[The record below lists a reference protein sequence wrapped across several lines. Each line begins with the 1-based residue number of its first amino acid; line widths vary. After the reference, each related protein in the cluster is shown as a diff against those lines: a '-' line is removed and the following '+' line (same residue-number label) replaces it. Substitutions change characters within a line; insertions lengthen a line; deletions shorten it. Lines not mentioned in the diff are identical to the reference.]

1 MSFLCNIITK
11 DNSTFKSVLYFLFLV
26 TLIKKQ
32 SSPAI
37 KPITNQGLSFILFLL
52 SPFVRVRAC
61 EKKNYHILD
70 TFKDNLFST
79 KEGGGTIYGAADW
92 SLNLDTRYTLH
103 WAPFGEKKAI
113 ITSFSYSNNKF
124 LFIFK
129 IFILFF
135 VII

>member
-1 MSFLCNIITK
+1 MSFLWNIITK
-11 DNSTFKSVLYFLFLV
+11 DNSTLKSVLYFLFLV

-32 SSPAI
+32 PSPSI

-61 EKKNYHILD
+61 EKNYHILIHLKI
-70 TFKDNLFST
+70 TFSLRRRGHDLWCRWFKPKAWYAVHFTL
-79 KEGGGTIYGAADW
+79 GA
-92 SLNLDTRYTLH
+92 LRR
-103 WAPFGEKKAI
+103 KKTI